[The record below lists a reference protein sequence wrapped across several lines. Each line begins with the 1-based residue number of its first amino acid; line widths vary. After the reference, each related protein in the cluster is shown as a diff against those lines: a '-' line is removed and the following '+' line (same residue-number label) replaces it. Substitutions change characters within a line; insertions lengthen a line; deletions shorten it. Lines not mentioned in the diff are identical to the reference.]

1 MDIIEHPGVVVA
13 TDREMVEVKILQVS
27 ACATCHAKGA
37 CNMADMEEKIIRVED
52 YTGRPLL
59 PGEKVTLK
67 MQQSAGSRAVV
78 LGYLVPFLV
87 MMAVMIAG
95 SFFIREEGILALVS
109 IGSLVPYFVLLYLN
123 RDRIKKK
130 FVIQIKP

>member
-1 MDIIEHPGVVVA
+1 MA